1 MREKMVTLRIKRKM
15 YIFMTSFLVF
25 KKETLDNKEE
35 EDKED
40 KEENISLIAKNLL

>member
-1 MREKMVTLRIKRKM
+1 MVTLRIKRKM
-15 YIFMTSFLVF
+15 YIFMTSKLGF

>member
-1 MREKMVTLRIKRKM
+1 MVTLRIKRKM
-15 YIFMTSFLVF
+15 YIFMTRTRF

>member
-1 MREKMVTLRIKRKM
+1 MVTLRIKRKM
-15 YIFMTSFLVF
+15 YIFITRLVF
-25 KKETLDNKEE
+25 KETLDNKEE

>member
-15 YIFMTSFLVF
+15 YIFMTSTRF

>member
-1 MREKMVTLRIKRKM
+1 
-15 YIFMTSFLVF
+15 MTSKLVF

>member
-1 MREKMVTLRIKRKM
+1 M
-15 YIFMTSFLVF
+15 YIFMTRLVF